1 MSAGEICVD
10 SIGDVLLVPTVGAE
24 GALRPH
30 GHREPYYLLAN
41 CRRLLTH
48 TAWRQKE
55 NWVIAME
62 LFACGSTSAHAICHE
77 AGIDPYSK
85 KVERTK

>member
-1 MSAGEICVD
+1 MTRRRDLTDMHAREIRAAHQ
-10 SIGDVLLVPTVGAE
+10 L
-24 GALRPH
+24 

-48 TAWRQKE
+48 PRWKRAD

-62 LFACGSTSAHAICHE
+62 LFGCGSTSGVAICHE

-85 KVERTK
+85 KVERVK

>member
-1 MSAGEICVD
+1 MTDLDHERGAPLSQAEQ
-10 SIGDVLLVPTVGAE
+10 VLAPP
-24 GALRPH
+24 RPH

-48 TAWRQKE
+48 PRWRNAD

-62 LFACGSTSAHAICHE
+62 LFGCGSTSGVAICHE

-85 KVERTK
+85 KVERVK

>member
-1 MSAGEICVD
+1 MS
-10 SIGDVLLVPTVGAE
+10 
-24 GALRPH
+24 H

-48 TAWRQKE
+48 PRWKRSP

-62 LFACGSTSAHAICHE
+62 LFGCGSNSGRAICYE
-77 AGIDPYSK
+77 AGIDPDGLDVV
-85 KVERTK
+85 KVKGDGA